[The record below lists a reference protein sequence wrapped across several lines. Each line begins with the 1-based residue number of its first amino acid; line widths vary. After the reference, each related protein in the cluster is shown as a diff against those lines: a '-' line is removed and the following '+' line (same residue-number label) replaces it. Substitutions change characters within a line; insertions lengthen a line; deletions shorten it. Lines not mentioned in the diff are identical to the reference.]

1 MVYVISHTGKA
12 LMPTQRHGKVRLLL
26 RDGKARVVRTEPF
39 TIQLLYDNTEHTQ
52 SVTLGVDAG
61 TGHVGLS
68 ATTDK
73 KELFSAEATLRRDI
87 QNLLATRRE
96 SRRSRRQRK
105 TRYRATRFDNRR
117 RAEGWLAPSVR
128 QAVQSH
134 LALIRKVHSI
144 LPVTKTV
151 IEVAQFDTQLL
162 KNPDIQGTGYQQGE
176 QLGFWNVREYVLFRD
191 GHSCQHCHGKSGD
204 KVLNVHHIESRKTG
218 GNSPNNLITLCE
230 TCHKA
235 YHRGKL
241 DLKFRRG
248 PSLRD
253 ASLMG
258 VMRWAVYNKARKEF
272 GNVRM
277 TYGYITKN
285 TRIRCGLEKSH
296 AVDARC
302 ISGHPLAEPAEI
314 LWQLRQRRRHNRQ
327 LFKAN
332 TPKGGMRK
340 RNQAPYLVKGFR
352 LFDKVRYKG
361 IECFVFGRRS
371 SGSFD
376 IRLFDGTRVNAGVT
390 YKKLQFVGVSGTFI
404 INQLKRNLAI
414 PPTNEFVGSLANFS

>member
-105 TRYRATRFDNRR
+105 TRYRAPRFDNRR

-258 VMRWAVYNKARKEF
+258 VMRWTVYNKARKEF

-285 TRIRCGLEKSH
+285 TRIRCGLKKSH

-314 LWQLRQRRRHNRQ
+314 LWQLRQRRRNNRQ

-414 PPTNEFVGSLANFS
+414 PPTNEFVGFLANFL

>member
-1 MVYVISHTGKA
+1 MVYVISNRDTV
-12 LMPTQRHGKVRLLL
+12 LMPTQRHGKVRRLL
-26 RDGKARVVRTEPF
+26 RDGKAVVVRREPF
-39 TIQLLYDNTEHTQ
+39 TIRMLYDTTEFTQ
-52 SVTLGVDAG
+52 PITLGVDAG

-96 SRRSRRQRK
+96 SRRTRRNRK
-105 TRYRATRFDNRR
+105 TRYRAPRFDNRR
-117 RAEGWLAPSVR
+117 RPDGWLTPSVE
-128 QAVQSH
+128 QSVQSH
-134 LALIRKVHSI
+134 IALIKKVHSI
-144 LPVTKTV
+144 LPVTETV
-151 IEVAQFDTQLL
+151 IEVAQFDPQLL

-218 GNSPNNLITLCE
+218 GDSPDNLVTLCE

-235 YHRGKL
+235 YHRGNL
-241 DLKFRRG
+241 DLKIRRG

-277 TYGYITKN
+277 TYGYLTKD
-285 TRIRCGLEKSH
+285 TRIRNGLRKTHS
-296 AVDARC
+296 VDARC

-327 LFKAN
+327 IFKAN

-361 IECFVFGRRS
+361 TECFVFGRRS

-414 PPTNEFVGSLANFS
+414 PPTNEFVGFLANFS

>member
-1 MVYVISHTGKA
+1 MVYVISNRDTV
-12 LMPTQRHGKVRLLL
+12 LMPTQRHGKVRRLL
-26 RDGKARVVRTEPF
+26 RDGKAVVVRREPF
-39 TIQLLYDNTEHTQ
+39 TIRLLHDTTEYTQ
-52 SVTLGVDAG
+52 PITLGVDAG

-96 SRRSRRQRK
+96 SRRSRRNRK
-105 TRYRATRFDNRR
+105 TRYRAPRFDNRR
-117 RAEGWLAPSVR
+117 RAEGWLTPSVR

-144 LPVTKTV
+144 LPITETV

-218 GNSPNNLITLCE
+218 GNSPDNLITLCV

-235 YHRGKL
+235 YHQGKIQLKIKRG
-241 DLKFRRG
+241 
-248 PSLRD
+248 
-253 ASLMG
+253 ASLCDAALMSI
-258 VMRWAVYNKARKEF
+258 MRWTVYNRAKEEF

-285 TRIRCGLEKSH
+285 TRINNGLEKSH

-302 ISGHPLAEPAEI
+302 IIGHPTATPSDT

-327 LFKAN
+327 IFKAN
-332 TPKGGMRK
+332 TPKRGVRK

-361 IECFVFGRRS
+361 TECFVFGRRS

-376 IRLFDGTRVNAGVT
+376 IRLFDGTKVNAGVT

-414 PPTNEFVGSLANFS
+414 PPTNEFVGFLANLS

>member
-1 MVYVISHTGKA
+1 
-12 LMPTQRHGKVRLLL
+12 MPTKRHGKVRRLL

-39 TIQLLYDNTEHTQ
+39 TIQLLYDSTEHTQ
-52 SVTLGVDAG
+52 PVTLGVDAG
-61 TGHVGLS
+61 TGHAGLS
-68 ATTDK
+68 VTTESR
-73 KELFSAEATLRRDI
+73 ELFAAEVTLRRDI

-96 SRRSRRQRK
+96 SRRTRRNRK
-105 TRYRATRFDNRR
+105 TRYRAPRFNNRR
-117 RAEGWLAPSVR
+117 RPDGWLAPSVE
-128 QAVQSH
+128 QSVQSH
-134 LALIRKVHSI
+134 IALIRKVHSI

-162 KNPDIQGTGYQQGE
+162 KNPDIQGEQYQQGE

-191 GHSCQHCHGKSGD
+191 GHTCQHCKGKSKD

-218 GNSPNNLITLCE
+218 GDAPNNLITLCE
-230 TCHKA
+230 TCHRK
-235 YHRGKL
+235 YHSGEIKL
-241 DLKFRRG
+241 KVRRG
-248 PSLRD
+248 VSLRD
-253 ASLMG
+253 AALMSI
-258 VMRWAVYNKARKEF
+258 MRWTVYNRAKEEF
-272 GNVRM
+272 GDVRM

-302 ISGHPLAEPAEI
+302 ISGYPLAEPAEI

-340 RNQAPYLVKGFR
+340 RNQAPYHVKGFR

-414 PPTNEFVGSLANFS
+414 PPTNEFVGFLANFS

>member
-1 MVYVISHTGKA
+1 
-12 LMPTQRHGKVRLLL
+12 MPTQRHGKVRLLL

-105 TRYRATRFDNRR
+105 TRYRAPRFDNRR

-134 LALIRKVHSI
+134 LALIRKVYSI

-218 GNSPNNLITLCE
+218 GNSPNNLITFCE

-340 RNQAPYLVKGFR
+340 RNQAPHLVKGFR

-414 PPTNEFVGSLANFS
+414 PPTNEFVGFLANFS

>member
-1 MVYVISHTGKA
+1 
-12 LMPTQRHGKVRLLL
+12 MPTERHGKVRRLL
-26 RDGKARVVRTEPF
+26 RDGKAVVVRREPF
-39 TIQLLYDNTEHTQ
+39 TIRLLHDTTEFTQ
-52 SVTLGVDAG
+52 PITLGVDAG

-105 TRYRATRFDNRR
+105 TRYRAPRFDNRR

-144 LPVTKTV
+144 LPVTETV

-162 KNPDIQGTGYQQGE
+162 KNPDIQGEQYQQGE

-191 GHSCQHCHGKSGD
+191 GHTCQHCHGKSGD
-204 KVLNVHHIESRKTG
+204 KVLNVHHIESRQTG
-218 GNSPNNLITLCE
+218 GDAPNNLITLCE
-230 TCHKA
+230 TCHKS
-235 YHRGKL
+235 YHRGAL
-241 DLKFRRG
+241 QLKVRRG
-248 PSLRD
+248 ASLRD
-253 ASLMG
+253 AALMSI
-258 VMRWAVYNKARKEF
+258 MRWKVYNRAKEEF

-277 TYGYITKN
+277 THGYITKN
-285 TRIRCGLEKSH
+285 TRIQCGLEKSH

-302 ISGHPLAEPAEI
+302 ISGNPAATPSDT
-314 LWQLRQRRRHNRQ
+314 LWLMRQRRRHNRQ
-327 LFKAN
+327 IFKSN
-332 TPKGGMRK
+332 TLKGGIRK

-352 LFDKVRYKG
+352 LFDKVLYDG
-361 IECFVFGRRS
+361 LECFIFGRRT
-371 SGSFD
+371 SGSFCM
-376 IRLFDGTRVNAGVT
+376 RKFDGTKVNAGIS
-390 YKKLQFVGVSGTFI
+390 YKKLKFKNISNSFIVS
-404 INQLKRNLAI
+404 QLKRNLCVSSPA
-414 PPTNEFVGSLANFS
+414 

>member
-1 MVYVISHTGKA
+1 MVYVISNRDTV
-12 LMPTQRHGKVRLLL
+12 LMPTQRHGKVRRLL
-26 RDGKARVVRTEPF
+26 RDGKAVVVRREPF
-39 TIQLLYDNTEHTQ
+39 TIRLLHDTTEFTQ
-52 SVTLGVDAG
+52 PITLGVDAG

-105 TRYRATRFDNRR
+105 TRYRAPRFDNRR
-117 RAEGWLAPSVR
+117 RADGWLAPSVE

-134 LALIRKVHSI
+134 LSLTRKVHSF

-162 KNPDIQGTGYQQGE
+162 KNPNIQGEQYQQGE
-176 QLGFWNVREYVLFRD
+176 QMGFWNVREYVLFRD

-248 PSLRD
+248 SSLRD

-285 TRIRCGLEKSH
+285 TRVRCGLEKSH

-352 LFDKVRYKG
+352 LFDKMRYKG

-414 PPTNEFVGSLANFS
+414 PPTNEFVDSLANFS

>member
-1 MVYVISHTGKA
+1 MVYVISNRDTV
-12 LMPTQRHGKVRLLL
+12 LMPTQRHGKVRRLL
-26 RDGKARVVRTEPF
+26 RDGKAVVVRREPF
-39 TIQLLYDNTEHTQ
+39 TIRLLHDTTEFTQ
-52 SVTLGVDAG
+52 PITLGVDAG

-96 SRRSRRQRK
+96 SRRTRRNRK
-105 TRYRATRFDNRR
+105 TRYRAPRFDNRR
-117 RAEGWLAPSVR
+117 RPDGWLTPSVE
-128 QAVQSH
+128 QSVQSH
-134 LALIRKVHSI
+134 IALIKKVHSI
-144 LPVTKTV
+144 LPVTETV
-151 IEVAQFDTQLL
+151 IEVAQFDPQLL

-176 QLGFWNVREYVLFRD
+176 QLGFWNVREHVLFRD

-218 GNSPNNLITLCE
+218 GDSPDNLVTLCE
-230 TCHKA
+230 TCHRK
-235 YHRGKL
+235 YHSGDIKL
-241 DLKFRRG
+241 NVRRG
-248 PSLRD
+248 ASLRD
-253 ASLMG
+253 AALMSIL
-258 VMRWAVYNKARKEF
+258 RWTVYNRAKEEF

-302 ISGHPLAEPAEI
+302 ISGHPLAKPAEV

-352 LFDKVRYKG
+352 LFDKVSYKG
-361 IECFVFGRRS
+361 TECFVFGRRS

-376 IRLFDGTRVNAGVT
+376 IRLFDGTRVNASVT

-414 PPTNEFVGSLANFS
+414 PPTNEFVGFLANFS